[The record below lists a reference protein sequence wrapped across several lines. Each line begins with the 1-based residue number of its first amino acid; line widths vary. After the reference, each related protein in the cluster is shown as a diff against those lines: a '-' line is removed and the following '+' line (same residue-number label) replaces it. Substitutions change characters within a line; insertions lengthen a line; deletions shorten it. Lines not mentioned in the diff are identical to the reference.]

1 MPSIIKTNRVHSP
14 TWFDISVFLKNGM
27 KIKDFPLVST
37 DEKKSKLKDYLGKNL
52 ILYFYP
58 KDLTPGCT
66 SESIEFNDNLSKI
79 KKLKANVV
87 GVSRDKL
94 SLHQKFIE
102 KHGFKFPLISDPEEK
117 LCKSFDVIKEKSL
130 YGRKYMGV
138 DRSTFIIDES
148 GKILHEWRNVKVK
161 GHVEEVIDKLKEVQ

>member
-1 MPSIIKTNRVHSP
+1 MA
-14 TWFDISVFLKNGM
+14 NGKVNTKARNM
-27 KIKDFPLVST
+27 KIICTDVEKHELYDFL
-37 DEKKSKLKDYLGKNL
+37 DKRL

-66 SESIEFNDNLSKI
+66 TESIEFNDSLSKI

-87 GVSRDKL
+87 GVSRDKIN
-94 SLHQKFIE
+94 LHEKFIE
-102 KHGFKFPLISDPEEK
+102 KHGFKFPLISDTDEK

-138 DRSTFIIDES
+138 DRSTFILDKD
-148 GKILHEWRNVKVK
+148 GKILHAWRNVKVK
-161 GHVEEVIDKLKEVQ
+161 GHVDEVLNTLKEL

>member
-1 MPSIIKTNRVHSP
+1 MANGKINTKAK
-14 TWFDISVFLKNGM
+14 DLK
-27 KIKDFPLVST
+27 IECT
-37 DEKKSKLKDYLGKNL
+37 DTKKSKLYDFLDKKL
-52 ILYFYP
+52 ILQFYP

-66 SESIEFNDNLSKI
+66 TESIEFNDNLSKI

-94 SLHQKFIE
+94 SLHEKFIE
-102 KHGFKFPLISDPEEK
+102 KYGFKFPLISDPEEK

-130 YGRKYMGV
+130 YGRKYLGV

-148 GKILHEWRNVKVK
+148 GKILHAWRNVKVK

>member
-1 MPSIIKTNRVHSP
+1 MANGKINTKVK
-14 TWFDISVFLKNGM
+14 DLK
-27 KIKDFPLVST
+27 IECT
-37 DEKKSKLKDYLGKNL
+37 DTKKSKLYDFLDKKL

-66 SESIEFNDNLSKI
+66 TESIEFNDNLSKI

-94 SLHQKFIE
+94 SLHEKFIE

-138 DRSTFIIDES
+138 DRSPFIIDEN
-148 GKILHEWRNVKVK
+148 GKILHAWRNVKVK

>member
-1 MPSIIKTNRVHSP
+1 MANGKINTKAK
-14 TWFDISVFLKNGM
+14 DLK
-27 KIKDFPLVST
+27 IECT
-37 DEKKSKLKDYLGKNL
+37 DTKKSNLYDFLDRKL

-58 KDLTPGCT
+58 KDLTTGCT
-66 SESIEFNDNLSKI
+66 TESIEFNDNLSKI

-94 SLHQKFIE
+94 SLHEKFIE
-102 KHGFKFPLISDPEEK
+102 KYGFKFPLISDPEEK

-148 GKILHEWRNVKVK
+148 GKILHAWRNVKVK

>member
-1 MPSIIKTNRVHSP
+1 MAHGKINTKAK
-14 TWFDISVFLKNGM
+14 DLK
-27 KIKDFPLVST
+27 IECT
-37 DEKKSKLKDYLGKNL
+37 DTKKSMLYDFLDKKL

-66 SESIEFNDNLSKI
+66 TESIEFNDNLSKI

-94 SLHQKFIE
+94 SLHEKFIG

-148 GKILHEWRNVKVK
+148 GKILHAWRNVKVK

>member
-1 MPSIIKTNRVHSP
+1 MADGKINTKAK
-14 TWFDISVFLKNGM
+14 DLK
-27 KIKDFPLVST
+27 IECT
-37 DEKKSKLKDYLGKNL
+37 DTKKNKLYDLLDKKL

-66 SESIEFNDNLSKI
+66 TESIEFNDNLPKI

-94 SLHQKFIE
+94 SLHEKFIE

-117 LCKSFDVIKEKSL
+117 LCKSFDVIKLKSL

-148 GKILHEWRNVKVK
+148 GVILHAWRNVKVK
-161 GHVEEVIDKLKEVQ
+161 GHVEEVIDKLKEAQ

>member
-1 MPSIIKTNRVHSP
+1 MANGKVNTKAKNIKIECTDAKKHELY
-14 TWFDISVFLKNGM
+14 DFLDK
-27 KIKDFPLVST
+27 T
-37 DEKKSKLKDYLGKNL
+37 L

-66 SESIEFNDNLSKI
+66 TESIEFNDNLSKI

-87 GVSRDKL
+87 GVSRDKI
-94 SLHQKFIE
+94 SLHEKFIE
-102 KHGFKFPLISDPEEK
+102 KHKFKFPLISDPDEK

-138 DRSTFIIDES
+138 DRSTFILDKD
-148 GKILHEWRNVKVK
+148 GKIIHAWRNVKVK
-161 GHVEEVIDKLKEVQ
+161 GHVDEVIDTPKELQ

>member
-1 MPSIIKTNRVHSP
+1 MIGVGDKFPAFTLNGVDKDNNFV
-14 TWFDISVFLKNGM
+14 SVSVVENYEPLKN
-27 KIKDFPLVST
+27 DWTVV
-37 DEKKSKLKDYLGKNL
+37 
-52 ILYFYP
+52 YFYP

-66 SESIEFNDNLSKI
+66 TESIEFNENLSKI

-94 SLHQKFIE
+94 SLHEKFIE

-138 DRSTFIIDES
+138 DRSTFIIDGS
-148 GKILHEWRNVKVK
+148 GKILHAWRNVKVK
-161 GHVEEVIDKLKEVQ
+161 GHVEEVIDKLKEVL

>member
-1 MPSIIKTNRVHSP
+1 MANGKINTKAK
-14 TWFDISVFLKNGM
+14 DLK
-27 KIKDFPLVST
+27 IECT
-37 DEKKSKLKDYLGKNL
+37 DTKKSKFYDFLDRKL

-66 SESIEFNDNLSKI
+66 TESIEFNDNLSKI

-94 SLHQKFIE
+94 SLHEKFIE

-130 YGRKYMGV
+130 CGRKYMGV

-148 GKILHEWRNVKVK
+148 GKILHAWRNVKVK
-161 GHVEEVIDKLKEVQ
+161 GHVEEVIDKLKEVS